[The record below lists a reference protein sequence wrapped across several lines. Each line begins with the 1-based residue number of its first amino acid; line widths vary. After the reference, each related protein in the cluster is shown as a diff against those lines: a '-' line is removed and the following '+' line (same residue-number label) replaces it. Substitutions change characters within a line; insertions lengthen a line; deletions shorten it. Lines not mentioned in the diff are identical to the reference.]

1 MQSKSKSLNKDW
13 LTSFA
18 LHGLVAVGALM
29 IFRNHDRTPRRS
41 VDVEVLEV
49 PKAAP
54 KVVQITQPKKEK
66 ALPVQHQ
73 VFGASR
79 KSITSEQ
86 GEAVKMGNT
95 LAKAPDQEVLKPGD
109 RDSLPVPS
117 EEYLVT
123 KMPSLKNEVRIPYP
137 PDAKKKGIEG
147 AVVMDLLIDSSGFV
161 REVKLIEGPNDS
173 LNAAAVSAT
182 RDFQFTPALIQDK
195 PVAVRIRYAY
205 RFVLEHG

>member
-1 MQSKSKSLNKDW
+1 MAFGVLII
-13 LTSFA
+13 L
-18 LHGLVAVGALM
+18 
-29 IFRNHDRTPRRS
+29 RNHDRPPRRS
-41 VDVEVLEV
+41 VDVEVIEA

-54 KVVQITQPKKEK
+54 KVVQINQVKKEK

-73 VFGASR
+73 VFGVSR
-79 KSITSEQ
+79 KSMTSAQ

-95 LAKAPDQEVLKPGD
+95 LAKAPDQEVLKPSD

-123 KMPSLKNEVRIPYP
+123 KMPSLKTEVRIPYP

-147 AVVMDLLIDSSGFV
+147 AVVMDILIDSSGKV
-161 REVKLIEGPNDS
+161 REVKLIEGPDES
-173 LNAAAVSAT
+173 LNSAAVSAT
-182 RDFQFTPALIQDK
+182 RNFQFTPALIQDK